1 MQHFLYENNLLNSI
15 ECFVIGLFEPQ
26 KSLPDILSHIEGLN
40 DFYQNNHQLL
50 LKAGDWIWFHP
61 NPKPQVIIYNF
72 GNEATYQDQLCKT
85 QLEKI
90 CQLLKTKPYKSVYF
104 NLPKAPTLT
113 EQQQLQQNI
122 LHIETNL
129 YQFLNYKTKQ
139 DKLKI
144 EKIYHDSTAPQ
155 SIIDETAAIVSG
167 IQLCQN
173 LANMPAN
180 DLTPIDLEK
189 AAIDL
194 CLHFKSLECHS
205 LDEEQMK
212 VLGMNSLLAVAQG
225 SNNPPRLVELH
236 YKQGP
241 THQQPIVLIG
251 KGITF
256 DSGGINIK
264 PSEGMYEMKYDMS
277 GAASVLGSIKA
288 IAMLKLPIHV
298 IGILAC
304 AENMPSGH
312 ASRPGDVIKTM
323 QGTTVEITNTDAEG
337 RLVLADAMCYAQ
349 KYKPSVM
356 LDIATLTG
364 AVIVALGSVYTGLM
378 SPDDDL
384 ANSLLEAGQ
393 QTLDKIWRLPMDAEY
408 DEQLQSP
415 IADLVNSHNSR
426 AAGSIIG
433 AQFLKNFAQQ
443 TRWAHLDIAGS
454 AWVSGKNRQA
464 TGRPVALLIE
474 WIKNFKHEN

>member
-15 ECFVIGLFEPQ
+15 ECFIIGVFERQ
-26 KSLPDILSHIEGLN
+26 EKLPSIVAHLEGLN
-40 DFYQNNHQLL
+40 EFYQDNQKHLI
-50 LKAGDWIWFHP
+50 KTGDWIWFYP
-61 NPKPQVIIYNF
+61 NPKQQVMIYNL
-72 GNEATYQDQLCKT
+72 GNENSYQDQLCKN

-90 CQLLKTKPYKSVYF
+90 CQLLKTKSYKTVLFS
-104 NLPKAPTLT
+104 LPKVATLS
-113 EQQQLQQNI
+113 EGQQLQQNI
-122 LHIETNL
+122 IHIEASL

-139 DKLKI
+139 DKLTI
-144 EKIYHDSTAPQ
+144 ETIYHDCHASQ

-167 IQLCQN
+167 IQFCQN

-180 DLTPIDLEK
+180 DLTPIELEK
-189 AAIDL
+189 AAIEL
-194 CLHFKSLECHS
+194 CLDFKSLECHS
-205 LDEEQMK
+205 LDENQMK
-212 VLGMNSLLAVAQG
+212 KLGMNSLLAVAQG
-225 SNNPPRLVELH
+225 SNNPPRLVEIH
-236 YKQGP
+236 YKNQNS
-241 THQQPIVLIG
+241 HQKPIVLIG

-277 GAASVLGSIKA
+277 GAAAVLGTIKA

-323 QGTTVEITNTDAEG
+323 QGITVEITNTDAEG

-349 KYKPSVM
+349 KYQPAVM

-364 AVIVALGSVYTGLM
+364 AVIVALGSVFSGLM
-378 SPDDDL
+378 TPNDDL
-384 ANSLLEAGQ
+384 AKSLLKAGQ
-393 QTLDKIWRLPMDAEY
+393 QTLDKIWRLPMDSEY

-433 AQFLKNFAQQ
+433 AQFLQHFAQQ
-443 TRWAHLDIAGS
+443 IPWAHLDIAGS
-454 AWVSGKNRQA
+454 AWISGKNRQA

-474 WIKNFKHEN
+474 WMKNFKHEN